1 MQMVVL
7 VLYLLLSTLFG
18 LAHAGD
24 NFWREVSDL
33 VENHDAGGIRSF
45 FETGWFPSEVHAA
58 QHPVPQAFQPV
69 YNPHHPH
76 PDVFPSYPVTA
87 PDPRFASYLPSP
99 GSEPGSSSL
108 SSGPYH
114 PTIPEIRQYVP
125 RREVLP
131 SVLPVRSGRIIL
143 PPSLSIPERQTIL
156 EEAKGKLYSF
166 RPRLSS
172 LDISTLPFS
181 GKQLTPGLAREAMGS
196 WRAHLLEYNPGY
208 FVVPGSND
216 GVPNFARK
224 DGNMITDRE
233 AKYHMYIWKRYE
245 IPGQSRLAFQL
256 VGMLES
262 KTITTRSMLSGLKA
276 YKTGHGS
283 PVTVGDWVS
292 VIGKLKLVKN
302 SNRALLQPT
311 SP

>member
-24 NFWREVSDL
+24 NFWREVNAL
-33 VENHDAGGIRSF
+33 VENDDAGGIRTF
-45 FETGWFPSEVHAA
+45 AETAWLPSEVHAA

-76 PDVFPSYPVTA
+76 PDIFPSYPVTA

-99 GSEPGSSSL
+99 GSEPGSSSF

-131 SVLPVRSGRIIL
+131 SVIFDLSKRIVLPS
-143 PPSLSIPERQTIL
+143 PLSIPERQTIL
-156 EEAKGKLYSF
+156 EEAKEKLYSL
-166 RPRLSS
+166 RPRSS
-172 LDISTLPFS
+172 SFDISTLPFS
-181 GKQLTPGLAREAMGS
+181 GEQLTLQLAREAMGS
-196 WRAHLLEYNPGY
+196 WKGHLSEYNPGY
-208 FVVPGSND
+208 FAVPGSKS
-216 GVPNFARK
+216 GAPSFAHK
-224 DGNMITDRE
+224 DGNMITHRE
-233 AKYHMYIWKRYE
+233 AKYRMYIWKHYE
-245 IPGQSRLAFQL
+245 IPGQSRLAFQF
-256 VGMLES
+256 VGILES
-262 KTITTRSMLSGLKA
+262 KTLTTRSVLSGLKV
-276 YKTGHGS
+276 YKIGHAR
-283 PVTVGDWVS
+283 PVIIGDWVS
-292 VIGKLKLVKN
+292 VRGQLELVKN